1 MIENHLT
8 IQEIINDSMI
18 INQYIEQNNTW
29 KYNTNILTII
39 YCLKHKFFLQIFLND
54 Y

>member
-29 KYNTNILTII
+29 KYNT
-39 YCLKHKFFLQIFLND
+39 
-54 Y
+54 